1 MRILAVDDDP
11 IALELLKVLLKQAG
25 HKNAVFA
32 ESGAEALDI
41 LRRSRKDYD
50 CLIFDINMPE
60 MDGIELCAEV
70 RTMPKFARTPVL
82 MLTARSDFAAIAEAF
97 RAGAN
102 DYVTKPFDVA
112 DINSRLDVAIRM
124 SKSHEMLPILQT
136 CEAKPDETLGAH
148 PFKVTEPLKLPA
160 ESGLIDSF
168 SLGNYLAKLTKIR
181 VKSSIVFAIKVA
193 NIQSLYLSCT
203 TSEFTSIL
211 SDISKAIY
219 DATEN
224 THTLSSYIGDG
235 NFICITPDDILETQP
250 DIGQKVE
257 AIYGRLARAHEDR
270 DIRGVTFKTGRA
282 IRPNGSRSHRVKPT
296 INRAL
301 SALDRQAEIRSA

>member
-11 IALELLKVLLKQAG
+11 IALELMKVLLKQAG

-32 ESGAEALDI
+32 ESSAEALDI
-41 LRRSRKDYD
+41 LRRSRKGYD
-50 CLIFDINMPE
+50 CLIFDINMPD

-124 SKSHEMLPILQT
+124 SKSQEMLPILQT
-136 CEAKPDETLGAH
+136 IEAKPDEALGAH
-148 PFKVTEPLKLPA
+148 PFKVSEPVKLPV

-211 SDISKAIY
+211 SDVSQAIY

-224 THTLSSYIGDG
+224 PHTLSSYIGDG
-235 NFICITPDDILETQP
+235 NFICITREDILETQP
-250 DIGQKVE
+250 DIGRKVE

-270 DIRGVTFKTGRA
+270 DIREVTFKAGRA

-301 SALDRQAEIRSA
+301 SALDRTAEVRSA